1 MSHGTRKRKSMS
13 SVRYVPFPNT
23 IYRSVF
29 FLPEMNLYS
38 SFVASGSGISIFVI
52 QSNDPLNSSM
62 TIDGDASAIASMPA
76 LPGSSNPLAYNV
88 TLYTVQSLA
97 ATDHTL
103 DIALLDYVY
112 GNGTTKGSMIRFDS
126 AAVNTISPTVV
137 SPSSSAAGTATT
149 ASIVPGPSGS
159 ANTSHSM

>member
-1 MSHGTRKRKSMS
+1 MF

-29 FLPEMNLYS
+29 FLPEMNIYS

-62 TIDGDASAIASMPA
+62 TIDGEASAIASIPA
-76 LPGSSNPLAYNV
+76 LPGSGNPLAYNA

-126 AAVNTISPTVV
+126 AAVNEASPTVV
-137 SPSSSAAGTATT
+137 SPPPSGGTGTT
-149 ASIVPGPSGS
+149 GPGPSGPAS
-159 ANTSHSM
+159 TSHST